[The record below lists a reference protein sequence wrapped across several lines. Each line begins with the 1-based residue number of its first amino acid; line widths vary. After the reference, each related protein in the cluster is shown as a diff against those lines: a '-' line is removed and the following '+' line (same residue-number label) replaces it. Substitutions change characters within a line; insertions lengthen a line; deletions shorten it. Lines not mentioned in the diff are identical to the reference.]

1 MAFSKFHSIKL
12 RSIMVAGLLGIAA
25 LSPKFASAQTVADI
39 VSRGSVKIGVLVG
52 APPYGSIDATGN
64 PVGYDAD
71 VANLIGKYLG
81 VTTEI
86 VPLTPPARIPALESS
101 RVDFLVAT
109 LAPTPE
115 RAKAVM
121 FTIPYSAF
129 QVAIY
134 APKASKVAG
143 WDDLKGLRVGV
154 NRGSSVEKT
163 LVDRGL
169 NVVRFDDDATTMQA
183 LFSNQVDA
191 VAEPDAQANAVMKI
205 RKDADMEQKFVFS
218 VQPNSMTVRKG
229 ATDLHQWLNNTIY
242 YIKQNG
248 ELNAI
253 SQKWVGSD
261 LPPLP
266 SF

>member
-1 MAFSKFHSIKL
+1 MAFSKFRAL
-12 RSIMVAGLLGIAA
+12 LAAGLLGISA
-25 LSPKFASAQTVADI
+25 LSPSLGAAATVAEI
-39 VSRGSVKIGVLVG
+39 VQRGSVKIGVLVG
-52 APPYGSIDATGN
+52 APPYGSIDSTGN

-81 VTTEI
+81 VKTEI
-86 VPLTPPARIPALESS
+86 VPLTPPSRIPALEAN

-134 APKASKVAG
+134 APKSAKVAG

-154 NRGSSVEKT
+154 NRGSSVEKI

-205 RKDADMEQKFVFS
+205 RQNADMEQKFVFS
-218 VQPNSMTVRKG
+218 VQPNSMTVRKSD
-229 ATDLHQWLNNTIY
+229 TDLHQWLNNAIY

-253 SQKWVGSD
+253 SQKWIGSD
-261 LPPLP
+261 LPVLP
-266 SF
+266 TF

>member
-1 MAFSKFHSIKL
+1 MAFSKFRAL
-12 RSIMVAGLLGIAA
+12 VAAGLMGIAA
-25 LSPKFASAQTVADI
+25 LSPGLASATTVADI
-39 VSRGSVKIGVLVG
+39 VARGSVKIGVLIG
-52 APPYGSIDATGN
+52 APPYGSIDSTGN
-64 PVGYDAD
+64 PIGYDTD

-81 VTTEI
+81 VKTEL
-86 VPLTPPARIPALESS
+86 VPLTPPARIPALEAN
-101 RVDFLVAT
+101 RVDFLIAT

-134 APKASKVAG
+134 APKAAKIAG
-143 WDDLKGLRVGV
+143 WDDLKTLRVGV
-154 NRGSSVEKT
+154 NRGSSVEKI
-163 LVDRGL
+163 LVDHGL

-183 LFSNQVDA
+183 LFSRQVDA

-205 RKDADMEQKFVFS
+205 RQNADMEQKFVFS
-218 VQPNSMTVRKG
+218 VQPNSMTVRK
-229 ATDLHQWLNNTIY
+229 ADTDLHQWLNNVIY

-253 SQKWVGSD
+253 SQKWIGSD

-266 SF
+266 TF